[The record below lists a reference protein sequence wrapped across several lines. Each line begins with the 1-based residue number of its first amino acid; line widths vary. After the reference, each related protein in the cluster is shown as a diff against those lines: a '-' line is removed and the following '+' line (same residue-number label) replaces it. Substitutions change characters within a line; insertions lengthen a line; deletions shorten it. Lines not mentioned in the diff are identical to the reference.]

1 MSAKYQT
8 TDIRN
13 GLKISIE
20 GKPYIVVSFQHVNP
34 GKGSAFVKTRIK
46 NLETGQVLERTFKAG
61 VDTVDKPDMEER
73 QMEFTYADMDGY
85 NFMDTKTFESVH
97 LSHENVGDAKFYLQ
111 EQILVDILYFNE
123 RPISIELPNFV
134 SLKVVETDPGLKGD
148 TAGGGGTKKAIMD
161 TGLQVNVP
169 LFIEEGELLKI
180 DTRTGEYVER
190 AKI

>member
-1 MSAKYQT
+1 MKYQT
-8 TDIRN
+8 TDFRN

-20 GKPYIVVSFQHVNP
+20 GKPFIVVSFAHVNP
-34 GKGSAFVKTRIK
+34 GKGSAFVKAKIK

-73 QMEFTYADMDGY
+73 EMEYTYDDMDGY
-85 NFMDTKTFESVH
+85 NFMDTKTYESVH
-97 LSHENVGDAKFYLQ
+97 LTHENVGDAKYYLQ
-111 EQILVDILYFNE
+111 EGITVDILYFNE

-134 SLKVVETDPGLKGD
+134 NLKVTETDPGLKGD
-148 TAGGGGTKKAIMD
+148 TAQGGTKKAILE

-169 LFIEEGELLKI
+169 LFINEGEILKV

-190 AKI
+190 AKS